1 MSIFQQYNNTIEE
14 LIRSLE
20 TFASTIRHADANK
33 DRLRPGRVKINTDGA
48 SNRDDNRSTAAGVIR
63 DSYGNWVVGF
73 RRFIAIELTKK
84 SNVNLSSSTLIR
96 KFNEVTR
103 YIKMFNFQY
112 VPRKGNMAMDS
123 LAKTCTSDDVE
134 LRIIDFP
141 NFHVRKLLLEDKIGT
156 FHVRDC

>member
-20 TFASTIRHADANK
+20 TFASTIIDADANK
-33 DRLRPGRVKINTDGA
+33 DRLRLGRVKINTDGA
-48 SNRDDNRSTAAGVIR
+48 SNIDDNRSAATGVIR
-63 DSYGNWVVGF
+63 DSHGNWVVLIESDCL
-73 RRFIAIELTKK
+73 IAIELTKK
-84 SNVNLSSSTLIR
+84 SDVNLSSSTLIR

-103 YIKMFNFQY
+103 CIQMFNFQY
-112 VPRKGNMAMDS
+112 VPRKGNMATDS

-156 FHVRDC
+156 FH

>member
-14 LIRSLE
+14 LILSLE
-20 TFASTIRHADANK
+20 TFASTIIDADANK
-33 DRLRPGRVKINTDGA
+33 DRLRLGRVKINTDGA
-48 SNRDDNRSTAAGVIR
+48 SNRDDNRSAAAGVIR
-63 DSYGNWVVGF
+63 DSHGNWVVLIESDCL
-73 RRFIAIELTKK
+73 IAIELTKK
-84 SNVNLSSSTLIR
+84 SDVNLSSSTLIR

-103 YIKMFNFQY
+103 CIQMFNFQY
-112 VPRKGNMAMDS
+112 VPRKGNMATDS

-156 FHVRDC
+156 F